1 MPTLNLDRSSIHYED
16 FGEESEARPSVMLLH
31 GFPLDGRVWLDVADR
46 LKHAAR
52 VIVPDLPGFGR
63 SSVSE
68 RFTMDSLAEDVVTIA
83 ARLRLGRFVLA
94 GLSMGGYVA
103 QAVVRGYASKL
114 SGLVLCDTRAAP
126 DDETA
131 KQKRDEMIALVR
143 TYGTPAVVDVM
154 LPNMLHSSAYEH
166 QTELVHRLKSIM
178 LDQGPRTIEY
188 AVSAIRDRS
197 DGEKALRESSLPGLV
212 VCGDDDRIS
221 PASVARSMGALRSG
235 IDVEIIQ
242 GAGHMAPI
250 ERPEAVAVAME
261 SAITRWN
268 IGGARRSHM
277 D

>member
-16 FGEESEARPSVMLLH
+16 FGEESDARPSVILLH
-31 GFPLDGRVWLDVADR
+31 GFPLDGRVWVDVADR

-63 SSVSE
+63 SVVSE
-68 RFTMDSLAEDVVTIA
+68 PFSMDTLAEDVVTIS

-126 DDETA
+126 DDESA
-131 KQKRDEMIALVR
+131 RQKRNEMIELVR

-154 LPNMLHSSAYEH
+154 LPNMLHSSAYAH
-166 QTELVHRLKSIM
+166 RTELVHRLKSIM

-188 AVSAIRDRS
+188 AVAAIRDRP
-197 DGEKALRESSLPGLV
+197 DGERILRESKVPGLV
-212 VCGDDDRIS
+212 ICGDDDRIS
-221 PASVARSMGALRSG
+221 PASVARSIGALRSG

-242 GAGHMAPI
+242 GAGHMATI
-250 ERPEAVAVAME
+250 ERPEAVASAIE
-261 SAITRWN
+261 SAISRWHVGDVRVSN
-268 IGGARRSHM
+268 V